1 MDWGGIKMK
10 MHQIIAQHR
19 RAMGLTQEQLA
30 ERLGV
35 TAPAVNK
42 WEKGSTCPDVA
53 LLPPLARLLGID
65 MNELFCFHE
74 DLSDSETSR
83 MVQEVS
89 AVFKREGAQA
99 AFTLAQKYLRS
110 YPNCEAL
117 SYYLAVCLDGALM
130 LDPEGSEQRKTY
142 APQIEQWYETLTQ
155 AKDAQIR
162 NQALFMLAGRHLQR
176 ENWPQAQRMLDQI
189 PEPSMLDKPLL
200 QASLF
205 LQQGK
210 LPEAG
215 ALMARA
221 ILTGINSVQNHLAKL
236 MEVEIKAGNDAYAE
250 RLSEISRQT
259 AEVFEQWRYN
269 ECLLPLMLAVERQ
282 DAESAL
288 PLLDSLLESTLNPW
302 VPEKTVLYH
311 YIAGSRQRPDLW
323 RMLYPLIQNF
333 ETAEECAF
341 LRAHPDFQK
350 RLSKY
355 RALLEA
361 HSKD

>member
-10 MHQIIAQHR
+10 MHQIIARQR

-117 SYYLAVCLDGALM
+117 SYGLAVCLDAIFRF
-130 LDPEGSEQRKTY
+130 EGVMRDSQ
-142 APQIEQWYETLTQ
+142 
-155 AKDAQIR
+155 
-162 NQALFMLAGRHLQR
+162 HL
-176 ENWPQAQRMLDQI
+176 LDQGM
-189 PEPSMLDKPLL
+189 EVLDI
-200 QASLF
+200 
-205 LQQGK
+205 LQQG
-210 LPEAG
+210 LED
-215 ALMARA
+215 RR
-221 ILTGINSVQNHLAKL
+221 ILDLRGCSLDVVLYYPDREIPVLAVQNDGSAVLVTGFNEQNVVIMNPVTGTLSK
-236 MEVEIKAGNDAYAE
+236 MGMNDARE
-250 RLSEISRQT
+250 W
-259 AEVFEQWRYN
+259 FEENGNRF
-269 ECLLPLMLAVERQ
+269 
-282 DAESAL
+282 
-288 PLLDSLLESTLNPW
+288 
-302 VPEKTVLYH
+302 
-311 YIAGSRQRPDLW
+311 IAYW
-323 RMLYPLIQNF
+323 
-333 ETAEECAF
+333 
-341 LRAHPDFQK
+341 
-350 RLSKY
+350 
-355 RALLEA
+355 
-361 HSKD
+361 